1 MRKLTAVLL
10 GAIPVLTVYSFLFG
24 VSVGNTGE
32 RDLNSD
38 DYIITAIEQLAI
50 QTANSEH
57 LEIKRVGMVLHITLG
72 SSIEGTL
79 DRLVEVVIIF
89 EDEEIERLN
98 VLRDVAKKRLNA
110 MEQEGTEQPEDVQ
123 KEVAEQPEFMET

>member
-1 MRKLTAVLL
+1 MRKLAAVLL
-10 GAIPVLTVYSFLFG
+10 GAIPVLLACSFLFG

-57 LEIKRVGMVLHITLG
+57 LEIRRVGMVLHITLA

-79 DRLVEVVIIF
+79 DHLVEVVIIF

-123 KEVAEQPEFMET
+123 KEVTEQPEFMET